1 MCTPARRILIVEDD
15 STLAGLLAYN
25 LRRAGYE
32 VVRESNGRDGLETAV
47 CRMVDLVLMDL
58 MLPRLD
64 GMAAIKEIEVDP
76 LSWTL
81 EFKKQIVALARAGR
95 TPAELAAE

>member
-1 MCTPARRILIVEDD
+1 MCAPAKRILIVEDD

-32 VVRESNGRDGLETAV
+32 VVRESNGRDGLETAM
-47 CRMVDLVLMDL
+47 CRMLDLVLMDL

-64 GMAAIKEIEVDP
+64 GMAAIKVGN
-76 LSWTL
+76 
-81 EFKKQIVALARAGR
+81 VR
-95 TPAELAAE
+95 TPTSSGVHSVTPRRAS